1 MWNITRPGETLTTIL
16 PPVGPHNTLHFSC
29 VVVVQSLNH
38 VWLFVTPWT
47 AACQTPLSS
56 TISQSLLKFMSTEGL
71 PCWLSGEEP
80 TCQCRRHRRCSSI
93 PGSERPPGGGKWQPS
108 IVFLPGKFH
117 RQRIWWTI
125 DHAVSKSWT
134 WLKQL
139 SMHACM
145 SMESVMLSNHLLPS
159 SPFAFTASI
168 FPPSICHAYLFA
180 FSYSPWGSLSKIPG
194 WVAISFSSG
203 LCCVRTLYYSS
214 LSWVALHGMA
224 HSFIELCKLFHHDKV
239 DSWWGF
245 LLLFIAFSLLF
256 YLIYKCLKLEDIS
269 EINYRQGHV

>member
-117 RQRIWWTI
+117 GQR
-125 DHAVSKSWT
+125 S
-134 WLKQL
+134 
-139 SMHACM
+139 
-145 SMESVMLSNHLLPS
+145 LLG
-159 SPFAFTASI
+159 
-168 FPPSICHAYLFA
+168 
-180 FSYSPWGSLSKIPG
+180 YSPWGPK
-194 WVAISFSSG
+194 
-203 LCCVRTLYYSS
+203 
-214 LSWVALHGMA
+214 
-224 HSFIELCKLFHHDKV
+224 ELDMTEATQHACGVFTKT
-239 DSWWGF
+239 
-245 LLLFIAFSLLF
+245 
-256 YLIYKCLKLEDIS
+256 YN
-269 EINYRQGHV
+269 INNSIR